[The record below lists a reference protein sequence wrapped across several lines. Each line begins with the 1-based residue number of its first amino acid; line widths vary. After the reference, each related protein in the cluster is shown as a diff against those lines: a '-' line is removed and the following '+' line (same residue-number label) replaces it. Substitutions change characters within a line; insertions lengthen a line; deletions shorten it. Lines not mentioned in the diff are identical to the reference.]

1 MMKINC
7 WRYYARQD
15 GHNGDDCLNGSRGS
29 HCMAGHRLAGT
40 DWYAVGVFAEAS
52 FDSLC
57 LCPIIVRSRSAM
69 SIDVV
74 DLVGTQPCF
83 LQGAPY
89 SSHQSFSTWR
99 RLGHVICVDCCAVTH
114 QFRENL
120 CSPGPGEIQLFQ
132 DEYTRAFAH
141 HKAVACC
148 IEGAAGSLRIIIA
161 ARESVHIIEGSHS
174 NGRNP
179 FFRPPSNHCTG
190 IATANRF
197 PGLSDGVAACSAG
210 GNSGPV
216 RSLRSCHNGDDAR
229 GPVDDYHVG
238 EMRANAFRAFFKENF
253 ELVMPCR

>member
-1 MMKINC
+1 MMEINC

-15 GHNGDDCLNGSRGS
+15 GHNGDGCLNGSRGS

-40 DWYAVGVFAEAS
+40 DWYAVGVLAEAS

-83 LQGAPY
+83 LQGAP
-89 SSHQSFSTWR
+89 
-99 RLGHVICVDCCAVTH
+99 
-114 QFRENL
+114 
-120 CSPGPGEIQLFQ
+120 
-132 DEYTRAFAH
+132 
-141 HKAVACC
+141 
-148 IEGAAGSLRIIIA
+148 GSLRIIIA
-161 ARESVHIIEGSHS
+161 AREGVHIIEGGHS
-174 NGRNP
+174 NGCNP
-179 FFRPPSNHCTG
+179 FFRPTSNHCTG

-216 RSLRSCHNGDDAR
+216 RSLRSCHDGDDAG
-229 GPVDDYHVG
+229 GPVD
-238 EMRANAFRAFFKENF
+238 
-253 ELVMPCR
+253 